1 MHESKASLAV
11 SALLCSQCC
20 MSRFLSYGFITPLSR
35 LCASCCQQW
44 SFPTLQPCVPT
55 TFHSASTGGYTA
67 VQKEMTWEKKGG
79 GELVLRWVGS
89 LAQLSRQLQ
98 EQQFQHNEGSGERW

>member
-1 MHESKASLAV
+1 M
-11 SALLCSQCC
+11 
-20 MSRFLSYGFITPLSR
+20 
-35 LCASCCQQW
+35 
-44 SFPTLQPCVPT
+44 
-55 TFHSASTGGYTA
+55 
-67 VQKEMTWEKKGG
+67 QKEMTWEKKGG